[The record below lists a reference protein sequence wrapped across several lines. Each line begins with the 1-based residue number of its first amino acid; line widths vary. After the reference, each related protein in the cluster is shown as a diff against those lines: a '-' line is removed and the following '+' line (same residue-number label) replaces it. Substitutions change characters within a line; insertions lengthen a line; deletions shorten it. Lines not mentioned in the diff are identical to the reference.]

1 MHSMPSTR
9 SQGLALRDRTNAG
22 GSSSDSASKE
32 EAPHESEGAGA
43 GAAAEKSTPAPESS
57 PALEP
62 ATPATV
68 PMPTKAGLDH
78 FLGISDGLLELPFAL
93 GSEFGTMM
101 LKKLQTQYDQ
111 VQHHIEQKSFAPSDF
126 SWWCCAVGR
135 ICEATELL
143 KRGLD
148 DATVLEEFAAKLTT
162 VAQQPSDAQAAIEVV
177 VLGEEVHATLG
188 QSAFVTP
195 AHLDALL
202 PLLVDVCRAL
212 HQSRS
217 DELPKLQ
224 SCVEAVL
231 QAKQACVDHASN
243 TALST
248 GLQLNFALRS
258 QGTHVDQADTTA
270 WQDQARRTLQ
280 LTETLLEKRAE
291 LDAEIAKGKRREL
304 MASVFRKLGFELPQ
318 LLQPTHMELLAN
330 PELRDHDRVDW
341 EGGVARLLH
350 ASLGY
355 EGNLPTSI
363 DGRHPPRSIHAVQQL
378 LAYGVSPD
386 AEAAFRPA
394 LLQCHV
400 QSELQSEP
408 ACAKLLLRAGATITQ
423 GLANRMAPTQGHE
436 SETRLLVERALE
448 PWSPANHELFPDAAR
463 RFAVQLLLI
472 GQRLAALPNHSP
484 LASLWLEMIMPAVV
498 DRDAH

>member
-1 MHSMPSTR
+1 MSCCAAGVCGAAR
-9 SQGLALRDRTNAG
+9 RARRGRGG
-22 GSSSDSASKE
+22 GSAR
-32 EAPHESEGAGA
+32 GAR
-43 GAAAEKSTPAPESS
+43 GAANQ
-57 PALEP
+57 
-62 ATPATV
+62 
-68 PMPTKAGLDH
+68 AGVR
-78 FLGISDGLLELPFAL
+78 GPCE
-93 GSEFGTMM
+93 
-101 LKKLQTQYDQ
+101 
-111 VQHHIEQKSFAPSDF
+111 QH
-126 SWWCCAVGR
+126 R
-135 ICEATELL
+135 
-143 KRGLD
+143 
-148 DATVLEEFAAKLTT
+148 
-162 VAQQPSDAQAAIEVV
+162 
-177 VLGEEVHATLG
+177 
-188 QSAFVTP
+188 
-195 AHLDALL
+195 AH
-202 PLLVDVCRAL
+202 
-212 HQSRS
+212 
-217 DELPKLQ
+217 
-224 SCVEAVL
+224 
-231 QAKQACVDHASN
+231 